1 MAIGRVAG
9 PMLLQTLD
17 RQGVPLDFV
26 TDPGTGNQT
35 LLYLDFANFRMG
47 VNTSVT
53 SERLTVDGNISV
65 NAYIKTTH
73 TNQNLY
79 LDANGAGQTV
89 ISNVNVLKGNINS
102 TDIGTTIP
110 SKATFTTAN
119 TTSKATFNTAQV
131 QNLTPGRIVFSD
143 GTGLNDDGDLLYFT
157 SNNTLYATSIESAG
171 TVGYANLNIT
181 GELLYAP
188 TGTPTN
194 IPFFAANS
202 MFMPGPGI
210 RYFSGNATFRANSL
224 EIGSQVVNRVM
235 YTSAGNSV
243 VGSATLTFDG
253 STFTS
258 NGITRLANLLISNQS
273 ITGINSDA
281 DIVISPNGIGVLTV
295 QSHRISDIAEPT
307 QPSDAATKQY
317 VDDRISVSSV
327 NTIAQLDSF
336 VRVLDDGLT
345 VANVEIN
352 VNGTRSALF
361 TDTFNYIGDFSI
373 YNNALNTVAGEI
385 LLIPAN
391 NNRIDMQTSTAVKL
405 PTGQSVDRP
414 LIPLTGDL
422 RFNLQ
427 LSTIEWYDGTT
438 WTAAAPANTIFSQPI
453 IPDGVSNIFT
463 LSQLADTDS
472 VLINING
479 TVQQPGAYTV
489 VGTTLTFTE
498 VPLATDIIEVRFL
511 AAALVYASNPIFIND
526 NYSNVTVSG
535 TTVDMFYV
543 TQYRSAIYTFTAQNT
558 NLARYQTGEVFLVH
572 NNITANA
579 VASVKSTVGT
589 AINLINWSTAI
600 DAFGAVTLVATATSG
615 TGTTQLKLSRTYF
628 NDN

>member
-17 RQGVPLDFV
+17 RQGVPLNFV
-26 TDPGTGNQT
+26 TDPGTGDQT
-35 LLYLDFANFRMG
+35 LLYLDFTNFRMG
-47 VNTSVT
+47 VNTAVT

-79 LDANGAGQTV
+79 LVADGSGQTV
-89 ISNVNVLKGNINS
+89 VANVNVLKGNINS

-131 QNLTPGRIVFSD
+131 ENLTPGRIVFSD

-210 RYFSGNATFRANSL
+210 RYFSGNATFRANNIEL
-224 EIGSQVVNRVM
+224 GSTVVNRVL
-235 YTSAGNSV
+235 YTTSGNAV
-243 VGSATLTFDG
+243 VGAAGLTYDG
-253 STFTS
+253 STLTS
-258 NGITRLANLLISNQS
+258 SGITRLSGLSISSQT
-273 ITGINSDA
+273 ITGTNTDA
-281 DIVISPNGIGVLTV
+281 DIVISPNGTGVLTV
-295 QSHRISDIAEPT
+295 QSHRISDVAEPVL
-307 QPSDAATKQY
+307 QSDAATKDY
-317 VDDRISVSSV
+317 VDARISVSSV
-327 NTIAQLDSF
+327 NSIAQLDSF
-336 VRVLDDGLT
+336 VRVRDDGLT
-345 VANVEIN
+345 AANVEIN
-352 VNGTRSALF
+352 VNGTTTAFF
-361 TDTFNYIGDFSI
+361 TDTISYIGDFSI

-391 NNRIDMQTSTAVKL
+391 NNRVDIQSSSSLKL

-414 LIPLTGDL
+414 IIPSIGDI

-427 LSTIEWYDGTT
+427 LSTIEWWDGTA
-438 WTAAAPANTIFSQPI
+438 WTAAAPANTIVSQPI
-453 IPDGVSNIFT
+453 IPDGITNIFT

-489 VGTTLTFTE
+489 VGTTLTFSE

-526 NYSNVTVSG
+526 NYSTISVSG
-535 TTVDMFYV
+535 TTVDTFNV
-543 TQYRSAIYTFTAQNT
+543 VLYRTAVYTFSVKNT
-558 NLARYQTGEVFLVH
+558 DLARYQTGEIFLVH

-600 DAFGAVTLVATATSG
+600 DAFGALTLVATATSG
-615 TGTTQLKLSRTYF
+615 TGTTELKLSRTYF

>member
-17 RQGVPLDFV
+17 RQGVPLNFV
-26 TDPGTGNQT
+26 TDPGTGDQT
-35 LLYLDFANFRMG
+35 LLYLDFTNFRMG

-79 LDANGAGQTV
+79 LVADGAGQTV
-89 ISNVNVLKGNINS
+89 VGNVNVLKGNINS

-110 SKATFTTAN
+110 STAKFTTAN
-119 TTSKATFNTAQV
+119 TTGKATFNTV
-131 QNLTPGRIVFSD
+131 QAENLTPGRIVFSD
-143 GTGLNDDGDLLYFT
+143 GSGLNDDGDLLYFT

-194 IPFFAANS
+194 IPFFSANS
-202 MFMPGPGI
+202 MFTPGPGI
-210 RYFSGNATFRANSL
+210 RYFSGNATFRANNIEL
-224 EIGSQVVNRVM
+224 GSTVVNRVL
-235 YTSAGNSV
+235 YTSSGNAV
-243 VGSATLTFDG
+243 VGSAALTYDG

-258 NGITRLANLLISNQS
+258 TGITRLAGLSIANQT
-273 ITGINSDA
+273 ITGVNTDA
-281 DIVISPNGIGVLTV
+281 DIIISPNGVGTV
-295 QSHRISDIAEPT
+295 TLQLHRMSDVGEPVA
-307 QPSDAATKQY
+307 PNDAATKAY

-327 NTIAQLDSF
+327 NTIAQGDSF
-336 VRVLDDGLT
+336 VRVLDGLSG
-345 VANVEIN
+345 ANVEIN
-352 VNGTRSALF
+352 VNGTISAFF
-361 TDTFNYIGDFSI
+361 TDTISYIGDFSI

-385 LLIPAN
+385 LLIPAD
-391 NNRIDMQTSTAVKL
+391 NNRINMQTTSALKL
-405 PTGQSVDRP
+405 PAGQSVDRP
-414 LIPLTGDL
+414 LIPLIGDM

-427 LSTIEWYDGTT
+427 LSTIEWWDGTT
-438 WTAAAPANTIFSQPI
+438 WTAAAPANTIVSQPI
-453 IPDGVSNIFT
+453 TPDGITNVFT
-463 LSQLADTDS
+463 LTQLADTDS

-489 VGTTLTFTE
+489 VGTTLTFSE
-498 VPLATDIIEVRFL
+498 IPLATDIIEVRFL

-526 NYSNVTVSG
+526 NYTTVSVSG
-535 TTVDMFYV
+535 TDADRFYV
-543 TQYRSAIYTFTAQNT
+543 TQYRSAIYTFSAKNSS
-558 NLARYQTGEVFLVH
+558 LARYQSGEIFLVH
-572 NNITANA
+572 NNITSNA

-589 AINLINWSTAI
+589 AIDLINWSTAI

-615 TGTTQLKLSRTYF
+615 TGTTQVKISRTYF